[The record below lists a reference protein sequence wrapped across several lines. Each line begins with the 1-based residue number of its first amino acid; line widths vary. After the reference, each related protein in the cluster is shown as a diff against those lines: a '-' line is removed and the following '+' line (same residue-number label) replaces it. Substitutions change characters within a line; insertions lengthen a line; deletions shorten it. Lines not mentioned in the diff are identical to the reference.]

1 MMDPRQIIQQ
11 LLNGELESYASE
23 TPHDVLVVCEQALG
37 EGHLQIAHT
46 LQQTLTSAESDFINF
61 RKSQLENDAET
72 AKIHITNS
80 LESSRKSEQRD
91 HLLEARIRMEWGL
104 LRATLGEHTEAG
116 VDLKWAVDRLSAL
129 SKGHRW
135 HGLSLLNMAT
145 WHENRGEYGMA
156 LAMHADISRHGPH
169 CLEIIAMSRRR
180 AAEIFVAKGQ
190 MATAIRNMWIACHG
204 FRQCDMDAE
213 AIEAG
218 LQWIDLGLS
227 DVSHDAP
234 TMDTV
239 VASAS
244 PRSIGDPNPRAWIN
258 PSDLQDLLA
267 WLDGNVDDEI
277 GLELLNEAQSI
288 SQS

>member
-1 MMDPRQIIQQ
+1 MAPRYILDQ
-11 LLNGELESYASE
+11 LLNGELETFTSQ
-23 TPHDVLVVCEQALG
+23 TDHDVLIVCEQALG
-37 EGHLQIAHT
+37 EGHYEIAQELQNS
-46 LQQTLTSAESDFINF
+46 LTSAESEFINF
-61 RKSQLENDAET
+61 RKSLLDNDAEN
-72 AKIHITNS
+72 AQKHITNS
-80 LESSRKSEQRD
+80 LELSRKSEQRD

-116 VDLKWAVDRLSAL
+116 VDLKWAVDRFSAL
-129 SKGHRW
+129 SEGHRW

-156 LAMHADISRHGPH
+156 LAMHAEISRHGPH
-169 CLEIIAMSRRR
+169 CIEVIAFSRRR

-190 MATAIRNMWIACHG
+190 MASAIRNMWIACHG

-218 LQWIDLGLS
+218 LQWIDLGLGDIS
-227 DVSHDAP
+227 TDAP
-234 TMDTV
+234 SMDTV

-244 PRSIGDPNPRAWIN
+244 PRSIGEPAPRAWIN
-258 PSDLQDLLA
+258 PADLQQLLE
-267 WLDGNVDDEI
+267 WLDGKVEDKI
-277 GLELLNEAQSI
+277 GLELLEEAQLI